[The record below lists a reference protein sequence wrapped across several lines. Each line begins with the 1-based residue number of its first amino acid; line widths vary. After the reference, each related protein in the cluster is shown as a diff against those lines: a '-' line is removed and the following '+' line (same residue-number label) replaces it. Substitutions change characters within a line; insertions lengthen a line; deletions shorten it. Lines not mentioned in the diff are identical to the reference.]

1 MREHGP
7 SGRARAAAN
16 MERRPWP
23 GKPRPWAP
31 AARARKGPVKRF
43 LLTGGALAAFLL
55 LGGALLGVLGPLG
68 LGDSQPW
75 VVAAVAALFQVA
87 AIWLF
92 IDEIRKALSRDTP
105 LWPHLA
111 GMVGSVALLLLGF
124 AWAYSELGLVDTTRA
139 FPTTVH
145 AFPTALYFSVITF
158 STVGYGDIRPDGV
171 ARALAAVQGLGGYV
185 VLGILVSSGFAII
198 RRSLEEEGEKEE
210 RREAAEAGEDRDGGG
225 GWAEEASSR
234 TP

>member
-1 MREHGP
+1 M
-7 SGRARAAAN
+7 
-16 MERRPWP
+16 
-23 GKPRPWAP
+23 
-31 AARARKGPVKRF
+31 KRF

-75 VVAAVAALFQVA
+75 VVAGVAALFQAA

-92 IDEIRKALSRDTP
+92 IDEIRKALSRDTR

-111 GMVGSVALLLLGF
+111 GMIGSVAVLLLGF
-124 AWAYSELGLVDTTRA
+124 AWAYSRLGLIDTTRA
-139 FPTTVH
+139 FPTAVYS
-145 AFPTALYFSVITF
+145 FWTALYFSVITF

-210 RREAAEAGEDRDGGG
+210 RREAAKAGEEPARAGAG
-225 GWAEEASSR
+225 AEEASSR
-234 TP
+234 TRPPERTRELGR